1 MDRGDLRVTDL
12 GIAESDTTKR
22 LTLFLS
28 FNAYHGEGNDSTLQ
42 YSCWEIPWT
51 EEPGELQSMGS
62 QRVRHN
68 WACMHHHQYLLL
80 LLLLFCHWVMSNS
93 LWPHG
98 LQNARLPC
106 PSPPPG
112 VCSDLCLLSRQ
123 CYLTISS
130 SVAHFFSCLQSFPAS
145 GSFSMSHLF
154 TSGGQS
160 IGASAST
167 SVLPMNIQDWFPLGL
182 TYLISLLSKGL
193 SRVFS
198 STTAQKYQVFSIQP
212 PLWSNPH
219 ICTWLLEK
227 PKTDHADL
235 VSKVLSLLFNTLSR
249 FVIAFLPRIKNLL
262 INGCSHC
269 RQWFWSPIKEKW
281 PLFPFIRKYL
291 LGKKFN
297 RAP

>member
-1 MDRGDLRVTDL
+1 MDRGDSRATDL

-28 FNAYHGEGNDSTLQ
+28 FNAYHREGNDNTLQ

-51 EEPGELQSMGS
+51 EELGELQSMGS
-62 QRVRHN
+62 QRVGHN
-68 WACMHHHQYLLL
+68 WVCMHHHQYL
-80 LLLLFCHWVMSNS
+80 FCQWVMSNS
-93 LWPHG
+93 LWHNR
-98 LQNARLPC
+98 LQHARLPC
-106 PSPPPG
+106 PSPSPG

-130 SVAHFFSCLQSFPAS
+130 SVAHFLSWLQSFPAS
-145 GSFSMSHLF
+145 GSFSMSNLF

-167 SVLPMNIQDWFPLGL
+167 SVLPMNLQGCFPLGL
-182 TYLISLLSKGL
+182 TYLISFLSKGL
-193 SRVFS
+193 STVFS

-227 PKTDHADL
+227 PKIDHADL
-235 VSKVLSLLFNTLSR
+235 VSKVMSLLFNMLSR

-269 RQWFWSPIKEKW
+269 IQWFWSPRKEKW
-281 PLFPFIRKYL
+281 TLFPFIRKYL